1 MVDEIQSVVL
11 MRTAAALVGSL
22 LLAAITFASNV
33 ADAQT
38 AQRRLAL
45 KSGESTD
52 LYPVY
57 YVANCRS
64 IMIGLPEIDLLE
76 GPPEL
81 TLSIREEPVLPRR
94 QGCAAKVPGGT
105 VVLAVKTVTEPTEA
119 RLTIRINY
127 QTKDGP
133 RQTSSAYIVS
143 LFP

>member
-22 LLAAITFASNV
+22 LLAAITVASNV

-105 VVLAVKTVTEPTEA
+105 V
-119 RLTIRINY
+119 
-127 QTKDGP
+127 
-133 RQTSSAYIVS
+133 
-143 LFP
+143 